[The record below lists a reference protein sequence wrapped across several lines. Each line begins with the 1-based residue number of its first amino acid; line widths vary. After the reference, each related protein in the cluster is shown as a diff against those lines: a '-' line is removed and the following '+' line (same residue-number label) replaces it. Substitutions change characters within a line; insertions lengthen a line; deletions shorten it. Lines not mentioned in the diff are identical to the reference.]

1 MPTAQHARF
10 NHWVSSADTTLEQ
23 VANVFQHA
31 AHFEQ
36 THRLGTSSRHLHPL
50 GVVTTLFQENSTRTR
65 LSFELAAQQLGCHVL
80 HLPTQGSSL
89 SKGETLQDTLATLAA
104 MGARVAVLRHATEGL
119 FAELAPWAS
128 SQGVSLVSGGEGVS
142 DHPTQALLDT
152 FTLARH
158 WLGDTPMAHL
168 TPERCHAL
176 FAPKTLA
183 VVGHGSHS
191 RVLRAHLGLAK
202 ALGWRIVLVAPQ
214 AWWLGDDELATW
226 GDTLTQT
233 THLPTALHQCDAV
246 MALRVQHER
255 LPNTAEADHARVL
268 ADYVTH
274 YQLSHANLPQ
284 GLPLLHPGPT
294 NWGVEL
300 AEDLLHHPTP
310 TTLIRQQVSNGVW
323 VRMAVLHLLL
333 SHQQTNLTP

>member
-1 MPTAQHARF
+1 MTALQHANL
-10 NHWVSSADTTLEQ
+10 NHWVNSANTTAEQ
-23 VANVFQHA
+23 VISVFQQA
-31 AHFEQ
+31 ALFEQ
-36 THRLGTSSRHLHPL
+36 SHRHGISSRNTFPL
-50 GVVTTLFQENSTRTR
+50 GVVATLFQEDSTRTR

-104 MGARVAVLRHATEGL
+104 MGARVAVLRHATQGL
-119 FAELAPWAS
+119 FAELLPWVS
-128 SQGVSLVSGGEGVS
+128 SVGLSLVSGGEGVS
-142 DHPTQALLDT
+142 DHPTQALLDAY
-152 FTLARH
+152 TLARH
-158 WLGDTPMAHL
+158 WLGDTPMAHS
-168 TPERCHAL
+168 PERLRAL
-176 FAPKTLA
+176 FTPKTLA
-183 VVGHGSHS
+183 MVGHGSHS

-202 ALGWRIVLVAPQ
+202 ALGWRICLVAPK
-214 AWWLGDDELATW
+214 AWWLADEEATTW

-233 THLPTALHQCDAV
+233 THLPTALNQCDAV

-255 LPNTAEADHARVL
+255 LPHASEADHALVL
-268 ADYVTH
+268 ADYVAH

-300 AEDLLHHPTP
+300 AEDLLHRPTP
-310 TTLIRQQVSNGVW
+310 TTLIHQQVTNGVW

-333 SHQQTNLTP
+333 SQQATLTP